1 MGWLSNLQYS
11 FNGITD
17 SFMVAM
23 DKQLR
28 NILKQRW
35 NISID
40 KSEFKLKGWYS
51 DEAQLQYRYDQ
62 EKNQSVLTSV
72 LLVVYEGQFVEV
84 KWRNRIEHKE
94 IKPTDEVI
102 ENDIEFDIELADIDY
117 LRESIKKFSQILKT
131 KELPFSIKGLKYK
144 LSCYDLF
151 EGDIFLQVK
160 LQKEQDPVQANLQI
174 EDCIGTAIAE
184 WNEAFEKGERE
195 SPIHYWDTKN
205 EAFKKDLLVY
215 FIDMGKTNWEGI
227 EYLVWQLN
235 KQKDIIKSITINNL

>member
-1 MGWLSNLQYS
+1 MRWLSNLQYS

-17 SFMVAM
+17 SFLVAM

-35 NISID
+35 NINID
-40 KSEFKLKGWYS
+40 KSEFKLQPEYHEQKVM
-51 DEAQLQYRYDQ
+51 LRYDQ

-84 KWRNRIEHKE
+84 KWRNKTENKE
-94 IKPTDEVI
+94 IKPTDEVV
-102 ENDIEFDIELADIDY
+102 ENEIEFDIELADIDY

-151 EGDIFLQVK
+151 AGDIFLQVK

-184 WNEAFEKGERE
+184 WNEAFENSEKEN
-195 SPIHYWDTKN
+195 PIHHWETKYG
-205 EAFKKDLLVY
+205 AFKKDLLVY

-227 EYLVWQLN
+227 EFLVWQLN
-235 KQKDIIKSITINNL
+235 KQEDIIKSITINNL

>member
-1 MGWLSNLQYS
+1 MRWLSNLQYS

-17 SFMVAM
+17 SFLAAM

-35 NISID
+35 NINID
-40 KSEFKLKGWYS
+40 KSEFKLQPEYHEQKVM
-51 DEAQLQYRYDQ
+51 LRYDQ
-62 EKNQSVLTSV
+62 KKNQSVLTSV

-84 KWRNRIEHKE
+84 KWHNKTEHKE

-102 ENDIEFDIELADIDY
+102 ESGIEFDIELADIDY

-151 EGDIFLQVK
+151 AGDIFLQVR

-227 EYLVWQLN
+227 DYLVWQLN